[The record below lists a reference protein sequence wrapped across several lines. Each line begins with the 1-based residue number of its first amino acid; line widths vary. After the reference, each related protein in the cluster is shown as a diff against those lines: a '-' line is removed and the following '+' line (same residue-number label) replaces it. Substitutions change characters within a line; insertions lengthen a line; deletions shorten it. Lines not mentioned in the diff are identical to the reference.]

1 MYPAFIVGS
10 LLPLMLPTFSSD
22 FIAAGTILVSTSCH
36 LKITKTFCSSC
47 QVFPRLRLCKGSV
60 IFIFLPVKKNLAF
73 VFISIHY
80 YLTSFRLAFYSFE
93 TVWMLKV

>member
-60 IFIFLPVKKNLAF
+60 IFIFLPSEEKSGLCF
-73 VFISIHY
+73 
-80 YLTSFRLAFYSFE
+80 YLYS
-93 TVWMLKV
+93 LLSY